1 MPITVSFPDHLQ
13 CDTELT
19 SYLSPLYPLLFSS
32 FPFLHLLFFPSLPS
46 FPSSCLHLLSLSLLL
61 SPSLSLSLP
70 LSPSPH
76 ASYPSWYPPGHG
88 DIYVSLKR
96 SGLLKKFQEMGKEF
110 VFISNIDNLGATVD
124 LGITLV
130 YIRLHSLMSSRF
142 SVVTASWALASYP
155 GFWWAERKRAW
166 YLPFA
171 HAYNYPLLNTC
182 LGKSGRGTRNTYPW
196 D

>member
-19 SYLSPLYPLLFSS
+19 SYLSPLFLSPFPL
-32 FPFLHLLFFPSLPS
+32 PPSLPPS
-46 FPSSCLHLLSLSLLL
+46 FHPVYTS
-61 SPSLSLSLP
+61 SPSLSLSLF
-70 LSPSPH
+70 LPSPH
-76 ASYPSWYPPGHG
+76 SSYPSWYPPGHG

-142 SVVTASWALASYP
+142 SVVTANWALASYQ
-155 GFWWAERKRAW
+155 GLGGRREAEHGI
-166 YLPFA
+166 Y
-171 HAYNYPLLNTC
+171 C
-182 LGKSGRGTRNTYPW
+182 LRMSIIILC
-196 D
+196 